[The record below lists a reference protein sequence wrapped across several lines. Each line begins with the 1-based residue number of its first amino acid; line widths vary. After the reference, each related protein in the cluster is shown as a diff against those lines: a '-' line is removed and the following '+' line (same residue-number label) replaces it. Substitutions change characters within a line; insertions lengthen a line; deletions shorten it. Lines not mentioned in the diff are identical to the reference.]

1 MDLEIAYDKIYRY
14 VYFKVND
21 RAVAEDI
28 TQETFLKYLSKKNAV
43 HDYEMKFL
51 YTIAKNLCIDEYR
64 RIKPEALTEEHA
76 ETLAAK
82 DDPFLERY
90 AVREAL
96 SKLSEED
103 RELLL
108 LRYVNDAQVGTIA
121 GILNI
126 SRFAV
131 YRKLKE
137 AESRLKKEL
146 KEDDR

>member
-1 MDLEIAYDKIYRY
+1 MDLETAYDIIYRY

-28 TQETFLKYLSKKNAV
+28 TQETFLKYLSKKNGI
-43 HDYEMKFL
+43 HDYEMKYM

-76 ETLAAK
+76 ETIAAK
-82 DDPFLERY
+82 DDGFLERY

-96 SKLSEED
+96 MKLSEED

-108 LRYVNDAQVGTIA
+108 LRHVNDAPVGTIA
-121 GILNI
+121 GLLNI

-131 YRKLKE
+131 YRKLKD
-137 AESRLKKEL
+137 AELRLKEKLEVS
-146 KEDDR
+146 DR